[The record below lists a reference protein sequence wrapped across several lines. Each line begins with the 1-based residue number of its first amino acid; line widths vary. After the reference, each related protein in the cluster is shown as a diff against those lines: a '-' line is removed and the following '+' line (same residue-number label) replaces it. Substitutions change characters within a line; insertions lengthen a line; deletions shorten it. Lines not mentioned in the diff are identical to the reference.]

1 MNSGCGGAP
10 SVTQADSNMPHVNG
24 MFETNVQWQS
34 IKPRYRVA
42 LFVVQLPL
50 HVFTEAGKEKTAAV
64 YNTNLLKLTNLR
76 TRYLV
81 VSELRHCFCTL
92 SYLDT
97 PVPEVF
103 FCLEER
109 ERRREKNPSSFPG
122 PFPYPA
128 LRGREKALGT
138 RMRKTLVAGDAN
150 LTIML
155 R

>member
-81 VSELRHCFCTL
+81 VSELRHCFCKF
-92 SYLDT
+92 SYLEH
-97 PVPEVF
+97 VSIYF
-103 FCLEER
+103 
-109 ERRREKNPSSFPG
+109 KN
-122 PFPYPA
+122 
-128 LRGREKALGT
+128 
-138 RMRKTLVAGDAN
+138 V
-150 LTIML
+150 
-155 R
+155 

>member
-10 SVTQADSNMPHVNG
+10 SVAQADSNMPHVNG

-81 VSELRHCFCTL
+81 VSELPHCIFKL
-92 SYLDT
+92 SYLEHVSIYLIYLLG
-97 PVPEVF
+97 PGLRPGAESYK
-103 FCLEER
+103 CLQM
-109 ERRREKNPSSFPG
+109 SYSFI
-122 PFPYPA
+122 
-128 LRGREKALGT
+128 LS
-138 RMRKTLVAGDAN
+138 
-150 LTIML
+150 TIIV
-155 R
+155 